1 MAVRELIQR
10 LLNLRKSGARTAAQ
24 TLGSRGEDIVARH
37 VQQDLRMKVV
47 ARNQRFIGG
56 ELDIVAIDGHD
67 LAFIEVRTRRSDNAG
82 APELTVGAEKR
93 RFLRRSAR
101 KFISRRRLTSFTP
114 RFDIAAVLWP
124 ENGQPEIRY
133 HKNAFPPR

>member
-1 MAVRELIQR
+1 MRELIRR
-10 LLNLRKSGARTAAQ
+10 LLNLRKSGTKTLAQ
-24 TLGSRGEDIVARH
+24 TLGSRGEELVARH
-37 VQQDLRMKVV
+37 VRRDLHMKVV
-47 ARNQRFIGG
+47 ARNQRFVGG

-82 APELTVGAEKR
+82 APELTVGTEKR

-101 KFISRRRLTSFTP
+101 KFMSQRRLTSFTP
-114 RFDIAAVLWP
+114 RFDIAAVVWP
-124 ENGQPEIRY
+124 TDGQPEIRY